1 MTIPGIFLLLVLI
14 YLSVD
19 WIKLVRYIH
28 NYYVGYDT
36 YKLYKD
42 GREGKIYHYDKA
54 LRRRVYIESM
64 GSEFFIIGHET
75 PGVIATKT
83 SVISTH
89 AMKFLTSQRNLKCF
103 SDLRLTMN
111 QF

>member
-54 LRRRVYIESM
+54 LRRRVYIERLEM
-64 GSEFFIIGHET
+64 FQRFT
-75 PGVIATKT
+75 PYNEPI
-83 SVISTH
+83 
-89 AMKFLTSQRNLKCF
+89 LTQL
-103 SDLRLTMN
+103 
-111 QF
+111 